1 MNKTE
6 TGLSPEEL
14 KLYKEGKLYV
24 SWRDDNESV
33 YEMYENFKKEKEES
47 IKKSEE
53 MSKKGNE
60 TPKLFILPLIIA
72 VILFISIAELPY
84 GFYTFMRIVVPL
96 LSAIYLFFAYAL
108 KDEFSLMLIPNIII
122 VILWNPILPIYLDK
136 ETWVVIDAIAGI
148 SQIVMAFY
156 AYRLERNFD

>member
-1 MNKTE
+1 MNKRE
-6 TGLSPEEL
+6 
-14 KLYKEGKLYV
+14 
-24 SWRDDNESV
+24 
-33 YEMYENFKKEKEES
+33 
-47 IKKSEE
+47 
-53 MSKKGNE
+53 NE
-60 TPKLFILPLIIA
+60 TPKFFILPLVIA
-72 VILFISIAELPY
+72 TILFISIAELPY

-96 LSAIYLFFAYAL
+96 LSAIYLFFAYMF

-156 AYRLERNFD
+156 SYRLWKSVE